1 MITTTSSSS
10 FSPNKARGRGSGGGS
25 GDGPITTSPHQAS
38 VVAAGGRGGEK
49 GNHKE
54 GVNRAWE
61 LLKFLLKAS
70 DVVVSKASLKEII
83 YVTGETDADLL
94 GKPVQW
100 NDKKRSRLIQTIEN
114 QFKGTGESSLSGAV
128 ISESLKKIQNEIS
141 WVKTQIRDGLEAP
154 SDCALWEYTCAVVSM
169 TLRKDH
175 WYEKGGSSQMRAG
188 EKRPMR
194 KYMWVI
200 FYLRCWYRLWWRKDA
215 IPAERAETP
224 IWGTVEE
231 DYMLGGERVF
241 SMPANETRP
250 IIEWP
255 PATVVSAL
263 ETLMMGR
270 LVGHCKLQEP
280 AVVCLFEDYRAGLLD
295 RVALIVCQPVA
306 GIPKTIYPLDG
317 RFFKEKIG
325 TSLAGGGGGGATQEK
340 TAAETEEEG
349 LLGQDDRI
357 ISVARKIREFKEND
371 TAKRRKLMEIEEIE
385 KPSQAPLSVR
395 LADAKAQ
402 NAMMQ
407 LNYLRQELFHKK
419 EYLRILINAEAE
431 SDQALLPEDAI
442 EKERL
447 LKDITDLENTITRDE
462 NVKLLQVQLQIEKEQ
477 QKAQEISRRKLIAV
491 SQSECRDL
499 FVEKLSIIV
508 DHIYFWQFPSGGL
521 KIRLFQERHVFIK
534 QCFFDAIVDSA
545 KWTNELTFLEN
556 CQQYIVGFDIIF
568 PERESYRMDYPEAK
582 FSALDVCSSRR
593 NIEQTKLEGF
603 PSTNMAELYADKK
616 HPWHSRAWIY
626 IVHHYIVQRYPLI
639 PVDNTIFIF
648 DLEEE
653 CCSLNR
659 AELRNPTIGRVAYD
673 WISLRGGAY
682 FTSDDILKGVWCGQ
696 DILDCLICWCEMM
709 EEKYPNGEE
718 WMVYDRITAKPYQLT
733 KKGNEMDG
741 VCELFRSS
749 VQRFLSRKV
758 DHGGGGDVEG

>member
-1 MITTTSSSS
+1 LD
-10 FSPNKARGRGSGGGS
+10 GGG
-25 GDGPITTSPHQAS
+25 
-38 VVAAGGRGGEK
+38 VVVG
-49 GNHKE
+49 
-54 GVNRAWE
+54 NRAWE

-70 DVVVSKASLKEII
+70 DVVVSKSSLKEII

-114 QFKGTGESSLSGAV
+114 HFKGSGEPSLSAAV
-128 ISESLKKIQNEIS
+128 ISDSLKKIQNEIN

-175 WYEKGGSSQMRAG
+175 WYEKGGSSQMRVG

-215 IPAERAETP
+215 IPAEKAETP
-224 IWGTVEE
+224 IWGTVDE

-270 LVGHCKLQEP
+270 LVGHCKLEEP

-325 TSLAGGGGGGATQEK
+325 TAALATQEK

-349 LLGQDDRI
+349 LEGQDDRV
-357 ISVARKIREFKEND
+357 ISVARKIREFREND
-371 TAKRRKLMEIEEIE
+371 TAKRRKQMEIEEIE
-385 KPSQAPLSVR
+385 KPSQAPLSIR

-402 NAMMQ
+402 NATMQ

-419 EYLRILINAEAE
+419 EYLRILVNAEAE
-431 SDQALLPEDAI
+431 SDQPLLPEDAV
-442 EKERL
+442 EKGRL
-447 LKDITDLENTITRDE
+447 LKDIADLENTITRDE

-477 QKAQEISRRKLIAV
+477 QKAMEISRRKLIAV

-499 FVEKLSIIV
+499 FVEKLSIVV
-508 DHIYFWQFPSGGL
+508 DHIYFWQFPCGGL
-521 KIRLFQERHVFIK
+521 KVRLFQERHVFIK

-582 FSALDVCSSRR
+582 FTALDVCSSRR

-626 IVHHYIVQRYPLI
+626 IVHHYIVQRYPMI

-659 AELRNPTIGRVAYD
+659 AELKNPTIGRVAYD

-709 EEKYPNGEE
+709 EERYPDGEE
-718 WMVYDRITAKPYQLT
+718 WIVFDRITGKPYQLT

-741 VCELFRSS
+741 ICELFRSS
-749 VQRFLSRKV
+749 VQRFLARKV